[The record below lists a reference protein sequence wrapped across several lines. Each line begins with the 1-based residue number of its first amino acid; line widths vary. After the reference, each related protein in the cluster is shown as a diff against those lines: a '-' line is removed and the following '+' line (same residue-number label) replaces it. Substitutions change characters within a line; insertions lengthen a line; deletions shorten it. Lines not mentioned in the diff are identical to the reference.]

1 MLYADFA
8 AYEAAGGSLTK
19 RQYEV
24 WGFRASRQID
34 RLTYGRAAPALAAHP
49 DELQEP
55 LVSACI
61 QITDLLYQ
69 SGLGLQR
76 AAAGLSGAATT
87 DGYSEY
93 YAVDAQSSGYR
104 TRTACRNAL
113 EIALGSDPY
122 GLLYA
127 GVI

>member
-8 AYEAAGGSLTK
+8 AYEAAGGTLTD
-19 RQYEV
+19 RQYDV
-24 WGFRASRQID
+24 WGAMASRQID

-49 DELQEP
+49 DELAEP
-55 LVSACI
+55 LASACI
-61 QITDLLYQ
+61 QIAGLLYQ
-69 SGLGLQR
+69 DCLGQQR
-76 AAAGLSGAATT
+76 AAAGLSGASTT

-93 YAVDAQSSGYR
+93 YAADTGLSGYR

-113 EIALGSDPY
+113 EVALGSDPY